1 MKKARFPG
9 PFPHPSFLELSDLS
23 NPYKELA
30 CTGAVIALPILS
42 QLDLSKG
49 AKGKAP
55 SLMAQSENSKG
66 GVQICEYTVL
76 KRRES

>member
-55 SLMAQSENSKG
+55 SLMAQSKNSKG

-76 KRRES
+76 KRREG